1 MADIVAASGTP
12 AAVAP
17 GMPTPALI
25 VADIA
30 VVITAADIMVADITV
45 AVTAADRQSFCS

>member
-1 MADIVAASGTP
+1 MADVVAASGTP

-30 VVITAADIMVADITV
+30 VVITAADIMA
-45 AVTAADRQSFCS
+45 AVTAANRQSFYS